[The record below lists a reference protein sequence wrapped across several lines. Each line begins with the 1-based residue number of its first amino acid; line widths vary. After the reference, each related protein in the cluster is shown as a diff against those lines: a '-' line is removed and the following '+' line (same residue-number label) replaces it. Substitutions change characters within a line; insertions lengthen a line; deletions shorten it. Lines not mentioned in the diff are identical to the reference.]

1 MESNCDAHD
10 GTLGRLERLERL
22 VSELQRAVGSFAD
35 EVRTRQIVVVDDD
48 DHPRIVGEVFADVAE
63 LRLELPALD
72 GSPGSELLLF
82 AVASAHPGPVELG
95 PAVGVQLRAQGRAI
109 FELDAW
115 PDVDGVW
122 RPHLHLSGA

>member
-1 MESNCDAHD
+1 MEPNCDAHD
-10 GTLGRLERLERL
+10 ETLERLERLERL
-22 VSELQRAVGSFAD
+22 VSGLRRAVGSFAD

-63 LRLELPALD
+63 LRLELPSLE
-72 GSPGSELLLF
+72 GRPGSELLLF
-82 AVASAHPGPVELG
+82 AVASTHPGPVELG